1 MTNELCKLRNGIQ
14 DATLGHRKAS
24 RAIENRIVKMMTIKC
39 RLLSPLAF
47 SAAHTVSTSKFS
59 LFPFVR
65 QSQSHSLD
73 RTPLFPFSMHPCTM
87 HGGWKIST
95 LNRVAAIRPTTKW
108 QTREVFAISTY
119 FRKFIFRFSVSDFQ
133 IILSIRADLLQIRML
148 VGRGP
153 CVRCT
158 PSFCHCV
165 IVRVCLVCVKK
176 MFCAPAPAPSAV
188 AGKIQV
194 CNSL

>member
-133 IILSIRADLLQIRML
+133 IIYSSRSAPDSDARGSWPVCALYAFILPLCNCSSVSSVREKDVLCASTSTKCC
-148 VGRGP
+148 GR
-153 CVRCT
+153 
-158 PSFCHCV
+158 
-165 IVRVCLVCVKK
+165 K
-176 MFCAPAPAPSAV
+176 
-188 AGKIQV
+188 
-194 CNSL
+194 NSSL